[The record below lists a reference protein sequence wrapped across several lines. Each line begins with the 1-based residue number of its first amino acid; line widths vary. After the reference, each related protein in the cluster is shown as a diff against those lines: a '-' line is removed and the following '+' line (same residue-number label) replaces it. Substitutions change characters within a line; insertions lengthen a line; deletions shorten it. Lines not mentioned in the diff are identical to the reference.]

1 MARIISGILLIAVAV
16 LAVIYA
22 TPAYFLIGIG
32 LIGTACLYEYFGLTR
47 AMGVHVQPWF
57 GYIAFWL
64 LLIDFRYRSLPII
77 VVLGLVLIVAFLS
90 ALSRL
95 RRSARDRA
103 FGLMAEVF
111 GILYFALC
119 LYPAIPV
126 RYDFGDE
133 TSLHWTLLMLILIW
147 VGDTAALA
155 VGKTLGKTPLA
166 PVLSPKKTYEGA
178 VGGLLA
184 GVGISIAA
192 QQLLFPDLPLRH
204 VIPLSVLL
212 GILGQLGDLAESMLK
227 RAAEA
232 KDSSHLIPGHGGVL
246 DRMDS
251 LLFAFP
257 VLYCYLS
264 LLYT

>member
-1 MARIISGILLIAVAV
+1 
-16 LAVIYA
+16 
-22 TPAYFLIGIG
+22 
-32 LIGTACLYEYFGLTR
+32 
-47 AMGVHVQPWF
+47 
-57 GYIAFWL
+57 
-64 LLIDFRYRSLPII
+64 
-77 VVLGLVLIVAFLS
+77 
-90 ALSRL
+90 
-95 RRSARDRA
+95 
-103 FGLMAEVF
+103 MAEVF

-192 QQLLFPDLPLRH
+192 QQLLFPDLPLPACDPALCCWEFSANSRSRGIH
-204 VIPLSVLL
+204 VEKSRGNGTAPISFRTR
-212 GILGQLGDLAESMLK
+212 Q
-227 RAAEA
+227 
-232 KDSSHLIPGHGGVL
+232 VL

-257 VLYCYLS
+257 VLAATCPCFTQRRLGTIIVSPIPVRLYARIAALRLTSMVISPRPTGSSAPTRSEYLKS
-264 LLYT
+264 AGEIPRRGSAAAKPAAREPDRTGVP